1 MTNSVSYSTFNIGR
15 FRGVDYADSELNMN
29 VSHSPDMMNLI
40 PYENGAVRSR
50 NGYENVLSCDGR
62 INGIY
67 SLVEQKGTKVLIHHG
82 NKLSEWREHA
92 MYKYEVPAEGLLAD
106 YIFIA
111 NGTMYKFTHAPL
123 QETDEFSF
131 TLAGTV
137 LKINDEVV
145 DVAETSGSASGTYFL
160 VEESSEGGVYHAK
173 QKIKVFNI
181 AKDRLPYGLDN
192 FSIDSPY
199 RGDDYVMTAYFGISA
214 SAVPAGGLT
223 ITYVD
228 CNQMFEYT
236 LANGETYSVRAAEK
250 KISSLSEI
258 VLASRKGL
266 WFSNGE
272 WSYRSKIPTGVCYH
286 FAIGEDTYF
295 FKCGGLQAGDVVK
308 FDGDTKY
315 LYLND
320 VRISMLDSANSQK
333 LTMEQYSYPLV
344 ELSADFPDRKS
355 VCAQMSNYLY
365 IFTGDT
371 AYVYGGEEQTN
382 DEGHPT
388 GDKVYGLSRMVDKAY
403 VPTIRINADPI
414 TSTASSAT
422 HNRTWID
429 SGGGGG
435 DGLAGANFLTDL
447 RIEEF
452 YVPGGGGGS
461 STAASYYDPGTVIY
475 YKLPLYRSPVT
486 KIDKIER
493 LDTSGEWV
501 TVNTTEYSLDAMT
514 GIITFAKTLYG
525 SPVSG
530 RSNYKV
536 TYSVTYDGG
545 ADVKKKNFPIA
556 EAVSCETP
564 EYCYYKRY
572 KFYLG
577 RDIDDLSGG
586 LDIQLNFKADGK
598 ADGAHVIDIG
608 NEIKEKGFD
617 KGTAVNLSYARIK
630 ATYDG
635 AVSYMLLPNGN
646 YAVDSFRSKNKK
658 KWVIPDPADPDFPEV
673 HYDYIYYYAYWQI
686 YAKLINEEG
695 RIYLEVSEPYY
706 ALEYIDET
714 VKTTTANPT
723 GVPISKRKVIHITSV
738 DMILAF
744 TQYSYKDRID
754 RAGICCKF
762 GASGNMD
769 RLFVAGWDKMH
780 EYEFWSDIDNPLYFP
795 DTNYACLGDEDTAIM
810 GWSRIN
816 NNQLAIH
823 KNSNGS
829 DPTVYIQSA
838 SISQNMAQVED
849 AKSGTLQ
856 LLSTFSVT
864 FPVTEGPPGDGVIS
878 QRAFGV
884 LCGEP
889 LALSE
894 KGVFAT
900 KYVADIA
907 ADVRYAVPRSYYI
920 NPKLKECDLSDAEA
934 IVFNNRYYLSLG
946 DGRVFV
952 ADGAQRYAVG
962 GDSDESSFE
971 WFPWDNVPARI
982 WWVSD
987 DRLYFGT
994 ADGRICR
1001 FTDGFMDIDKPVRA
1015 YWTSP
1020 WLDFGTQTYYKKIKN
1035 VVLTCTE
1042 PRTDFSEVNIDY
1054 IGKNGAKTVK
1064 SYLIDNT
1071 GHLGVI
1077 PSIATNRKAKK
1088 VTGLKVRVRSDNAE
1102 DFGIMGLSFLYIVSG
1117 KYKG

>member
-145 DVAETSGSASGTYFL
+145 DVAETSSASGTFFN
-160 VEESSEGGVYHAK
+160 VEESSESGVYHAK

-181 AKDRLPYGLDN
+181 AKDRLTYGLDN

-228 CNQMFEYT
+228 GNQMFEYT

-414 TSTASSAT
+414 TSTASSAI

-586 LDIQLNFKADGK
+586 LDIQLNFKK
-598 ADGAHVIDIG
+598 SVSVRDIG
-608 NEIKEKGFD
+608 GEIKD
-617 KGTAVNLSYARIK
+617 KDYEEGTRASLSYARIK

-635 AVSYMLLPNGN
+635 ADSYMLLPNGN
-646 YAVDSFRSKNKK
+646 YAGDSFRSLYKTD
-658 KWVIPDPADPDFPEV
+658 IILYDPQIGYYKEAV
-673 HYDYIYYYAYWQI
+673 YIYYYAYWQI
-686 YAKLINEEG
+686 YAKLINEDG

-706 ALEYIDET
+706 YLAYIDET
-714 VKTTTANPT
+714 DYGSNPEH
-723 GVPISKRKVIHITSV
+723 SKKKVIPINSV

-754 RAGICCKF
+754 RASICCKF

-769 RLFVAGWDKMH
+769 RLFVAGWDKMP

-816 NNQLAIH
+816 NNQMAVH

-829 DPTVYIQSA
+829 DPTIYVQSSRVDEKGA
-838 SISQNMAQVED
+838 A
-849 AKSGTLQ
+849 A
-856 LLSTFSVT
+856 

-982 WWVSD
+982 WWVSEG
-987 DRLYFGT
+987 RLYFGT

-1071 GHLGVI
+1071 SHLGVI

-1117 KYKG
+1117 KFKG

>member
-1 MTNSVSYSTFNIGR
+1 MINSVSYSTFNIGR

-29 VSHSPDMMNLI
+29 VTHSPDMMNLI

-123 QETDEFSF
+123 QETDELSF

-145 DVAETSGSASGTYFL
+145 DVEKTSNASGTYFL

-181 AKDRLPYGLDN
+181 AKDELHYGLDN

-199 RGDDYVMTAYFGISA
+199 RGDDYVMTAYLGIPA

-228 CNQMFEYT
+228 CSQMFEYT

-258 VLASRKGL
+258 VLASHKGL
-266 WFSNGE
+266 WISNGE
-272 WSYRSKIPTGVCYH
+272 WSYRSKVPTGVCYH

-295 FKCGGLQAGDVVK
+295 FKCNGLQAGDVVK
-308 FDGDTKY
+308 FDGDTRY

-320 VRISMLDSANSQK
+320 VRISTLDCPHSQK

-414 TSTASSAT
+414 TSTASSAI

-452 YVPGGGGGS
+452 YVPSGPGGS

-514 GIITFAKTLYG
+514 GIITFAKTLYS

-556 EAVSCETP
+556 KAVSCETP

-586 LDIQLNFKADGK
+586 LDIQLNFKADG
-598 ADGAHVIDIG
+598 AHVIDIG

-635 AVSYMLLPNGN
+635 ADSYMLLPNGN
-646 YAVDSFRSKNKK
+646 YAGASFRSKNKVK
-658 KWVIPDPADPDFPEV
+658 INFDVPVSDSSYHEDYA
-673 HYDYIYYYAYWQI
+673 YIYYYAYWQI

-706 ALEYIDET
+706 VLDYFDGTVTHTEYED
-714 VKTTTANPT
+714 
-723 GVPISKRKVIHITSV
+723 PIRKRKVIPITSV

-744 TQYSYKDRID
+744 TQYSYKDRVD

-769 RLFVAGWDKMH
+769 RLFVAGWDKMR

-856 LLSTFSVT
+856 LLSTFSVK
-864 FPVTEGPPGDGVIS
+864 FPVTEGPAGDGVIS
-878 QRAFGV
+878 PRAFGV

-900 KYVADIA
+900 KYVSDIA

-1001 FTDGFMDIDKPVRA
+1001 FTDGFMDIDKPVKV

-1071 GHLGVI
+1071 SHLGVI